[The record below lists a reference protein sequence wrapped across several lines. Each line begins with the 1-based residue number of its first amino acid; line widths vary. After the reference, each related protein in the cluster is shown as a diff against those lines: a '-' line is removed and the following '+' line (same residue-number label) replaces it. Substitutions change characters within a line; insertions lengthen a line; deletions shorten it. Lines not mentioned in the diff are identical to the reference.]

1 MVEKGLKCGAEAGV
15 EGGSEG
21 WCGGVPEM
29 FRRCSGVVSV
39 VVWSENKTVSVYYSK
54 SFFVLFKRFFRA
66 ILFQNNYFPRKNL
79 YLCNFVRYILQKC
92 SKVRYR
98 ESTRNVKQKL

>member
-1 MVEKGLKCGAEAGV
+1 MEDGLEDGLVEKGLKCGAEAGV

-39 VVWSENKTVSVYYSK
+39 VVWSENKTVSE
-54 SFFVLFKRFFRA
+54 
-66 ILFQNNYFPRKNL
+66 QNF
-79 YLCNFVRYILQKC
+79 
-92 SKVRYR
+92 
-98 ESTRNVKQKL
+98 